1 MWDLSSL
8 PRDRT
13 LHWELQ
19 VSTTGPLGKSRH
31 GSFEHQGWCMFLQE
45 VPVGFLW
52 VCSFLL
58 QVLSSCVFKGLKGGV
73 QSNQEGRA
81 LQRSRVFQTLPGTS
95 MI

>member
-1 MWDLSSL
+1 
-8 PRDRT
+8 
-13 LHWELQ
+13 
-19 VSTTGPLGKSRH
+19 
-31 GSFEHQGWCMFLQE
+31 MFLQE

-81 LQRSRVFQTLPGTS
+81 LQRSRVFLTLPGTS